1 MKAMRSGR
9 GIASLL
15 AALALTSTASAQ
27 VVVSTSRGVVS
38 AHDGRIQLE
47 NGWNVA
53 GVALPSAATV
63 SDTQVAILDAL
74 HDEVTIVELDTG
86 HARTIET
93 AATPIDA
100 RFLDGALH
108 ILARDAHVLQTPH
121 GDITLAPDPAFL
133 DQSGDRL
140 YILSRTAGVL
150 QEIDGGRISR
160 RLDVPPF
167 ASELEISGSTAY
179 LTYPREARIR
189 TIDLETMK
197 PSGEIAVGAVPVD
210 LAFVGGGSALTAR
223 LLAVADPSAKRVW
236 IVESTQS
243 LGKAI
248 ARGFL
253 RGLLGLGLIGNRS
266 SEFPTGVD
274 RVEAGASGWI
284 AYDSSS
290 GTLYR
295 FDRKVSQRLASAV
308 PPSGFALTPDGVAW
322 WDGTSVA
329 QSALE

>member
-1 MKAMRSGR
+1 
-9 GIASLL
+9 
-15 AALALTSTASAQ
+15 
-27 VVVSTSRGVVS
+27 
-38 AHDGRIQLE
+38 
-47 NGWNVA
+47 
-53 GVALPSAATV
+53 
-63 SDTQVAILDAL
+63 
-74 HDEVTIVELDTG
+74 
-86 HARTIET
+86 
-93 AATPIDA
+93 
-100 RFLDGALH
+100 
-108 ILARDAHVLQTPH
+108 
-121 GDITLAPDPAFL
+121 
-133 DQSGDRL
+133 
-140 YILSRTAGVL
+140 
-150 QEIDGGRISR
+150 
-160 RLDVPPF
+160 
-167 ASELEISGSTAY
+167 
-179 LTYPREARIR
+179 
-189 TIDLETMK
+189 MK

-295 FDRKVSQRLASAV
+295 FDRKGSQRLATAV
-308 PPSGFALTPDGVAW
+308 PPSGFALTRDGVAW